1 MSEEKIEVDAYSG
14 YKGEEIPRSLVL
26 NNEKILVTQ
35 ILRMWIEDEFGYR
48 KRRRYFE
55 IKGSNGFR
63 YKIYF
68 DEDIKEWFLFT
79 R

>member
-1 MSEEKIEVDAYSG
+1 MYEKRIEVDAYSA
-14 YKGEEIPRSLVL
+14 YKGEEIPRSLVI
-26 NNEKILVTQ
+26 NNEKISVVH
-35 ILRMWIEDEFGYR
+35 ILKMWIEEEFRYG

-55 IKGSNGFR
+55 IKGSDGFR

-68 DEDIKEWFLFT
+68 DEDLKEWFLFT